1 MHVPSSVTAL
11 HLKLQLSLHTHRYK
25 PSGYLP
31 GLDANYYL
39 FFFSLIFRFS
49 SQGQHIYKVIYIFIK
64 LRFLWENRC
73 SINFQPA
80 AISYVLKADCL
91 SCALP
96 LFVVVVVVVVVT
108 PISLM
113 SVSLRSAVGRR
124 RPRSEG
130 LFERFFVFFFTPNST
145 GYSPDFISVQENLAA
160 EDSARW
166 RQCAALAP
174 QFHLLLPNGP
184 KDNAIKM
191 RDSLR
196 PKVASLTDLGCPIF
210 LCPPFS
216 VNNFPPCF
224 LDGWK

>member
-1 MHVPSSVTAL
+1 MPITTFFFFPLFFAFQVKDSTYTKLFTYLLSSV
-11 HLKLQLSLHTHRYK
+11 
-25 PSGYLP
+25 
-31 GLDANYYL
+31 
-39 FFFSLIFRFS
+39 
-49 SQGQHIYKVIYIFIK
+49 

-96 LFVVVVVVVVVT
+96 LFFVVVVVVVVT